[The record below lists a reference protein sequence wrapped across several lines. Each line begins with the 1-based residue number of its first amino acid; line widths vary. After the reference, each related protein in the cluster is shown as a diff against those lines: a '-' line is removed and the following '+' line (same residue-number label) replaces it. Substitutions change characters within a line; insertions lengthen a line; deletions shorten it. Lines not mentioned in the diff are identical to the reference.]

1 MDEELRV
8 TISLLSDIIRTAGMG
23 VAATLLDDFVEKFGG
38 EEEQSLSE
46 LNLNLEDYQREY
58 ISKDVQTN
66 ARIVKL
72 GDSYLPLNAIKKWSR
87 EDSYSYMKSEP
98 QYKLVL
104 NSKESNPGVFD
115 NVVVLSNSREQREKD
130 IEKLLE
136 MKLSNTQL

>member
-115 NVVVLSNSREQREKD
+115 NVVVLYNSREQREKD